1 MHAFGRILRALIVR
15 VIFMAY
21 SLLCIWRVTFVSD
34 NKYYWLMIISIGF
47 LLIETAILLWLRA
60 GKEFRG

>member
-1 MHAFGRILRALIVR
+1 MHAFGRILRALTVR

>member
-1 MHAFGRILRALIVR
+1 MKTFLRILRALLIRLV
-15 VIFMAY
+15 FMGY
-21 SLLCIWRVTFVSD
+21 SLLCIWRVTFISD
-34 NKYYWLMIISIGF
+34 NKYYWLMMMSVGL